1 MNLVVQGAV
10 LAPAALAEVAAL
22 AGATQS
28 LALGASAWRFAGA
41 TRDARAEQWCA
52 DHQVDFA
59 WVPDERRLADLR
71 LVAMDMDSTLVTIES
86 IDEMGDLLGIREQIA
101 AVTAQAMRG
110 EIDYP
115 EALRRRVALLAGLEE
130 QSLEQ
135 ICEERMH
142 LSPGA
147 ETLLLRCR
155 AAGIRTLLV
164 SGGFS
169 FFTAWLQARLGIDS
183 VLSNELEI
191 EHGRL
196 TGRVVGGIV
205 DGAAKAA
212 RLRSEIDQLGITREQ
227 AVAVGDGANDIP
239 MMAVAGVSIAYRAK
253 PLVRE
258 HATHALDYAG
268 LDGVLN
274 LFVQV

>member
-1 MNLVVQGAV
+1 MNLVVQGAL
-10 LAPAALAEVAAL
+10 LAPDALTELAALTGASHIVALGTNAWRL
-22 AGATQS
+22 AGATEVS
-28 LALGASAWRFAGA
+28 
-41 TRDARAEQWCA
+41 EVEPWCA
-52 DHQVDFA
+52 QRHLDAA
-59 WVPDERRLADLR
+59 WVPDARRLAGLR
-71 LVAMDMDSTLVTIES
+71 LLAIDMDSTLVTVES
-86 IDEMGDLLGIREQIA
+86 IDEMGDLLGIRQQIA
-101 AVTAQAMRG
+101 AITAQAMRG

-130 QSLEQ
+130 QSLER

-147 ETLLLRCR
+147 ENLMRRCGEH
-155 AAGIRTLLV
+155 GIRTLLV

-169 FFTAWLQARLGIDS
+169 FFTAWLQQRLGIDA
-183 VLSNELEI
+183 VLSNVLEI
-191 EHGRL
+191 EYGRL
-196 TGRVVGGIV
+196 TGRILGGIV

-212 RLRSEIDQLGITREQ
+212 RLRADIERLGISPEQ

-239 MMAVAGVSIAYRAK
+239 IMAAAGVSIAYRAK
-253 PLVRE
+253 PVVRE

-274 LFVQV
+274 LFV

>member
-1 MNLVVQGAV
+1 MNLVVQGSV
-10 LAPAALAEVAAL
+10 LSSEALAELAAL
-22 AGATQS
+22 CGAANRV
-28 LALGASAWRFAGA
+28 ALGDAAWRFSGLQQSGEVE
-41 TRDARAEQWCA
+41 RWCA
-52 DHQVDFA
+52 ERDVDCA
-59 WVPDERRLADLR
+59 WVPDGRRLADVR

-86 IDEMGDLLGIREQIA
+86 IDEMGDLLGIRPQIA

-115 EALRRRVALLAGLEE
+115 EALRRRVALLTGLEE
-130 QSLEQ
+130 QSLER

-169 FFTAWLQARLGIDS
+169 FFTAWLQARLGIDA

-191 EHGRL
+191 QNGKL
-196 TGRVVGGIV
+196 TGRVLGNIV
-205 DGAAKAA
+205 DGRAKAGRVLEEMQA
-212 RLRSEIDQLGITREQ
+212 LEIAREQ
-227 AVAVGDGANDIP
+227 VVAIGDGANDIP
-239 MMAVAGVSIAYRAK
+239 MLAAAGISIAYRAK
-253 PLVRE
+253 PIVRE

-274 LFVQV
+274 LFV